1 MTKALAMAGP
11 TIQPQQPQPSA
22 PPPRAADASEQAY
35 RIIAETSRY
44 GHFDT
49 AAIHGRVAAIRATD
63 PVLAGQVEGVVLQ
76 QLTPVQRGEYA
87 RGGESAPLTVRSPL
101 SATEPNACHGPPA
114 APDTGRSVADLTAL
128 AHANGDAAG
137 ARKWDPTNLLWFRDQ
152 VKNHG
157 PWDYKQGGAGLQ
169 DFGNYNYGYAGSAM
183 GVASDFLQRQ
193 AGIAQQAAGTSRPEW
208 GSPGPFFG
216 LIGGSAPYGDDPRDQ
231 TMMIQGM
238 EDRRNGC

>member
-1 MTKALAMAGP
+1 MGGP
-11 TIQPQQPQPSA
+11 TIQPQQPHQPTT
-22 PPPRAADASEQAY
+22 PPARSVDPAEQAY

-49 AAIHGRVAAIRATD
+49 AAIRQGVDAIRATD
-63 PVLAGQVEGVVLQ
+63 PARADQVESVVAR
-76 QLTPVQRGEYA
+76 QLTPVQRGDYA
-87 RGGESAPLTVRSPL
+87 RGGEPAPLTVRAPL
-101 SATEPNACHGPPA
+101 SATDPGVCHGPPA
-114 APDTGRSVADLTAL
+114 APGTDRSPADLTATV
-128 AHANGDAAG
+128 HANGDAAA
-137 ARKWDPTNLLWFRDQ
+137 ARTWDPTNLLWFRDQ
-152 VKNHG
+152 VRNQG
-157 PWDYKQGGAGLQ
+157 PWDYKQQGEGLQ
-169 DFGNYNYGYAGSAM
+169 DFGNYNYGYTGSSM

-208 GSPGPFFG
+208 GSPGSFFG